1 MPNAIDFLNEQ
12 PSADKFLDDAPS
24 AESFLSGFDPK
35 KYAVRDES
43 REARRSELAAQQREI
58 AENPTPFLGRMAA
71 RAYSGLESG
80 INTPERLVRGGLDLV
95 GFPGALDFVTG
106 GNNQQNNAAWL
117 KYFSDR
123 EKKLQ
128 QDNERLGATG
138 FAGDLA
144 EGATRAVVELPTQLI
159 GGAAGAARGMVA
171 RGAAITAGATSGLG
185 QYASD
190 RGEGRGRVESAA
202 YGGLSGLITGLT
214 TGAFGDTG
222 VEAVFRNEGVKG
234 IGSRILNTLK
244 QAGLEGAEE
253 AVDQFQQELLARST
267 REPNKPIADSVYD
280 VLLAGSIGSLI
291 GGGATAAS
299 EITQAAI
306 QPNERQPRPQD
317 DVAPP
322 TIQRLQNQ
330 EQAAGSLPSQQSVAI
345 IRPPEEQAEIG
356 IAQPEGDSQIA
367 AARAREAVNEVRVG
381 DIVRRSRA
389 RQLLSQPRGEVQP
402 EVQSVVTPP
411 ALNIPQP
418 ATVRRVPDEELRVSV
433 QSPITRGSR
442 TLQGFV
448 QLDSMVGGE
457 NQWSSNPNK
466 LRELGYDIP
475 TQEELQRLPQGQYT
489 MVGAKRLLE
498 KSDLKKGDVVY
509 VDGDPV
515 TVDLVSSSGRVLVFN
530 ERTQRASDLSGAWT
544 RNPPEA
550 EAKRR
555 LAEIANE
562 STQPP
567 TTPIQPQTVAQPAT
581 AIVVQEPQVAEAV
594 PATPQPSRAA
604 TPQPAVAAKLPP
616 ALSRSSPRYG
626 FGSNNYELQFASDLD
641 KALYVVAADKPSKA
655 HNQFIDWLAA
665 QGIDE
670 AQAKQRGRQ
679 VRATIKTRVQ
689 QAVAQK
695 VKGPLTILNLASVR
709 ETVDTTKDT
718 PLEKNAAGE
727 EVRQRADG
735 SVYRMR
741 FDRKDRPRGYPDFG
755 GDLNPVEAAQN
766 LGTTQAT
773 EATSTTTAQPVTP
786 TVVPAPETAAVAE
799 PTPAAANP
807 AQQKYRIGTS
817 PQTWTMVERLTPNAA
832 EQANDEQP
840 VRIRNDR
847 TGAEEVAL
855 EADLTPVQSRAGEK
869 STRTKRKPR
878 QQLDKELK
886 DAGLDPSSFQNAEQ
900 KKDALQRVAAKIEQ
914 LQKRIRGSR
923 STLNMGVPAAILD
936 TALEAARLT
945 LLATSSITQA
955 INRAI
960 EVIRERMGESFDAAM
975 ESDIRNRISSE
986 LIKDESPDNQQFF
999 GNLIGEEKETIE
1011 RVKEVKAALEQNG
1024 YAPGDVVTPDNTT
1037 QAWRLFSMFV
1047 DPATREAEAAKL
1059 KTAVPQEM
1067 APGILQSLLYEYA
1080 LKLAA
1085 TGDTA
1090 LFRAMADNSNQFIMG
1105 TGPQFRSTI
1114 ARSLRALGVGAQFST
1129 FQNETEVSNVKTDAI
1144 AGDLGIKGDDKRTKV
1159 NRIKDAV
1166 NEAKPDVGAIET
1178 AVGNTKVKGGTK
1190 TVKEA
1195 MDEANVQP
1203 PTDAEIDEQVE
1214 AEQESIADQQAAE
1227 ALRRLEL
1234 DYAGVEWLKPGHPSR
1249 SIIQKILREHYKGR
1263 EVNGTLVQQPIVPIQ
1278 GNTNRVIAALSQRFQ
1293 TEAEVSADIADQ
1305 LAFAAETKRQTDWAN
1320 SRARIIRRASQS
1332 NRISGLIEAIMQTP
1346 YLAQRNP
1353 EWLRQTAEDWFLASG
1368 LSREQAQAA
1377 AEMFQSEFQERLIQA
1392 QSRAA
1397 QRVLDRA
1404 APETVQRLLDAIRT
1418 GVLDPDKSWVDAY
1431 AEKIGI
1437 KIPTRE
1443 ESKRLAE
1450 LDLKLQDPNLTAPE
1464 RAETTEQLMGI
1475 YLHLKVPP
1483 SVMQRIAANFVV
1495 TNLTGVRTMTV
1506 NVFAPM
1512 MRLLTERA
1520 LATAANPGDLVRN
1533 VRTLWEAYRDFPR
1546 RIKYSLT
1553 KDAYTFI
1560 NNEYEQATN
1569 EMRRVWENGRKDVDS
1584 QNLRRKG
1591 IGYLKL
1597 IYGSQQYMMRLLDA
1611 VDQAQAV
1618 TEREVQ
1624 MANYA
1629 TTAFKTA
1636 GLGTRETD
1644 QLVQAVSRLK
1654 RRAYEDGIEGGMS
1667 PDQAQVHS
1675 DEVANEQLQDFVS
1688 EKIGNTPEAA
1698 TMARESAAA
1707 AERDAYS
1714 AIGRLA
1720 PGIREEME
1728 GGLVSRAIYH
1738 NILRAAAR
1746 LRGGK
1751 GADPILGVSLLGYV
1765 AIPFRTARYI
1775 AWNSPYGLLRL
1786 GINRYRNQRGL
1797 ESWWKQSLGN
1807 EYQERHRLKMA
1818 LAGSAV
1824 LSVLTGLGIAA
1835 LKNSSDDDAGDDEF
1849 GVYFTGAGPKN
1860 KNLRDAWEKSGFRPN
1875 SIVAFVGGKPI
1886 TVPLTRIGE
1895 PLAHYAWILSARDDY
1910 QWRKREAEA
1919 SGGKF
1924 DETWTEQTG
1933 HALGTY
1939 VGLLGQRGIIQNIAQ
1954 WARIGS
1960 GEGGTEKA
1968 VADVASRLAASSA
1981 LPWLGLQ
1988 RSILDM
1994 AQGRVDRSSIQ
2005 SATAANFGIP
2015 GVFWQ
2020 NRQVNR
2026 FGDPVSNQTWFG
2038 KIANTGVPLA
2048 FQVADTDENQK
2059 LYRTLAQKGAAPPEL
2074 RRYVLEDRYGPLTDE
2089 QYAQF
2094 ARRSGQLIK
2103 QSVVQNLPQIEQM
2116 SSQQAK
2122 TYLSRIATQADRAA
2136 GAELGL
2142 QRVPQASTTTQPQTA
2157 ASVAMA
2163 APVAPSR
2170 RPSTG
2175 RARSLLRSPR
2185 SRSSRSRLSTMRVP
2199 RLRSSRS
2206 RGIRRPTGLAR
2217 RSLTRPRRRRSS
2229 VRL

>member
-1 MPNAIDFLNEQ
+1 MGAFDDLIPASTGQPQSGVAALPSSNPFADLVPARSYAPKEPQVADEFGIGEEVRGIGRALNRGARRFVQQADVIGLRRPGELGDDVQRAQEELVQFDAQFPNATPENNPAGFDWRQRQLGRVAQLEGERNRFQQMSPALAQSFASQQERIEALPETRAQQDFQVAKGFRQAIASLARNPIELAATTIAESAPTMAITMAGAATGPAMPVVAGAASQSAESAGRVTRAMSEAGIDLRNPQQVLAWFQDRAKSAPEIAKADLAALGPASFDALTAGLAGRWLSAARGRGVRPVLGATATEVGVQAAGGGTGAIAGNLIAGEGIDWKDVILEVIGELVPTEAIANVAAERRTQATPATPNERPQNVVPPETITQSQKQAAGEIPAQSRVAIVRPPEEETSILTAQPSGDNQVVAMQMEAESARDRVANQIAERVPISGQDARMAGARDRMSDLGYVFVEDQDNYVPIRQTGRTGRARESLSRRRVEPEPQVAEQ
-12 PSADKFLDDAPS
+12 PSAA
-24 AESFLSGFDPK
+24 
-35 KYAVRDES
+35 
-43 REARRSELAAQQREI
+43 
-58 AENPTPFLGRMAA
+58 
-71 RAYSGLESG
+71 
-80 INTPERLVRGGLDLV
+80 
-95 GFPGALDFVTG
+95 
-106 GNNQQNNAAWL
+106 
-117 KYFSDR
+117 
-123 EKKLQ
+123 
-128 QDNERLGATG
+128 
-138 FAGDLA
+138 
-144 EGATRAVVELPTQLI
+144 
-159 GGAAGAARGMVA
+159 
-171 RGAAITAGATSGLG
+171 
-185 QYASD
+185 
-190 RGEGRGRVESAA
+190 
-202 YGGLSGLITGLT
+202 
-214 TGAFGDTG
+214 
-222 VEAVFRNEGVKG
+222 
-234 IGSRILNTLK
+234 
-244 QAGLEGAEE
+244 
-253 AVDQFQQELLARST
+253 
-267 REPNKPIADSVYD
+267 
-280 VLLAGSIGSLI
+280 
-291 GGGATAAS
+291 
-299 EITQAAI
+299 
-306 QPNERQPRPQD
+306 
-317 DVAPP
+317 
-322 TIQRLQNQ
+322 
-330 EQAAGSLPSQQSVAI
+330 
-345 IRPPEEQAEIG
+345 
-356 IAQPEGDSQIA
+356 
-367 AARAREAVNEVRVG
+367 
-381 DIVRRSRA
+381 
-389 RQLLSQPRGEVQP
+389 
-402 EVQSVVTPP
+402 PP
-411 ALNIPQP
+411 ALNVPQP
-418 ATVRRVPDEELRVSV
+418 ATVQRVPDEELRVSV
-433 QSPITRGSR
+433 QSPITRGNR

-489 MVGAKRLLE
+489 M
-498 KSDLKKGDVVY
+498 
-509 VDGDPV
+509 
-515 TVDLVSSSGRVLVFN
+515 
-530 ERTQRASDLSGAWT
+530 
-544 RNPPEA
+544 A

-555 LAEIANE
+555 LAETANE
-562 STQPP
+562 ESKESTIGNREAAP
-567 TTPIQPQTVAQPAT
+567 TSVVAKEAPQESPSKANISEKEAPQGRGILETESVAQ
-581 AIVVQEPQVAEAV
+581 
-594 PATPQPSRAA
+594 S
-604 TPQPAVAAKLPP
+604 LPP
-616 ALSRSSPRYG
+616 ALRRSSPRYG

-670 AQAKQRGRQ
+670 TQAKQRGRQ
-679 VRATIKTRVQ
+679 VRAAIKTRVQ

-695 VKGPLTILNLASVR
+695 VKGPLTI
-709 ETVDTTKDT
+709 
-718 PLEKNAAGE
+718 P
-727 EVRQRADG
+727 
-735 SVYRMR
+735 
-741 FDRKDRPRGYPDFG
+741 
-755 GDLNPVEAAQN
+755 N

-799 PTPAAANP
+799 PTPAAANLV
-807 AQQKYRIGTS
+807 QQKYRIGTS
-817 PQTWTMVERLTPNAA
+817 PQTWTMVERLAPNAT

-855 EADLTPVQSRAGEK
+855 EADLTPVQSRTGEK

-1293 TEAEVSADIADQ
+1293 NEAEVSPEIADQ
-1305 LAFAAETKRQTDWAN
+1305 LAFAAETKRQNDWAN

-1418 GVLDPDKSWVDAY
+1418 GVLDPDKSWVDSY

-1597 IYGSQQYMMRLLDA
+1597 IYGSQQYMMRLLNA

-2142 QRVPQASTTTQPQTA
+2142 QRVPQASTATQPQTA
-2157 ASVAMA
+2157 ATVAMA
-2163 APVAPSR
+2163 APVAPAR
-2170 RPSTG
+2170 RSSTG

-2229 VRL
+2229 VRF